1 MQEHEIWLTRLFN
14 DHLAGLG
21 NSILNLVGLHSDPR
35 PWANYITMQIL
46 VVLLII
52 VMFSIL
58 RTRLSADR
66 PGKFQQTFELI
77 YEFIY
82 GQTED
87 QLGHQG
93 RQYVVF
99 FGTLFVFILVSN
111 LIGIIPGFESP
122 TMYPYVPAGC
132 AVATFLFYNMAGI
145 QANGLLKHLAHF
157 AGPFWWLAWL
167 MIPIELMSHLARPLS
182 LTLRLFANMFAG
194 EQVTSVFL
202 GLTYLV
208 IPAIFMALHVFV
220 GLLQAYIFMLL
231 TMMYV
236 AGSVSH
242 EEEEGH

>member
-21 NSILNLVGLHSDPR
+21 NSILKLVGLPFDPR
-35 PWANYITMQIL
+35 PWTNYITMQIL

-52 VMFSIL
+52 VMLSIL
-58 RTRLSADR
+58 RARLSADR

-93 RQYVVF
+93 RRYVVF
-99 FGTLFVFILVSN
+99 FGTLFIFILVSN
-111 LIGIIPGFESP
+111 LIGIIPGLESP

-132 AVATFLFYNMAGI
+132 AVATFLFYNWTGI
-145 QANGLLKHLAHF
+145 QVNGLLKHLAHF

-242 EEEEGH
+242 EEESH